1 MGFLDSIGGGVSGV
15 IQTPEGQ
22 EMVKKFLSSS
32 DGQNM
37 IINYISTPQGKQ
49 FLGNLLLGIVDKM
62 NISQEQKE
70 MIRKVAQSQLQESS
84 GNPQAGQEQS
94 PAPDV
99 Q

>member
-84 GNPQAGQEQS
+84 GNQQAGQEPS